1 MENIVR
7 DRDAA
12 YSASYSLH
20 LNTHTHR
27 WTHTAC
33 AACRGTQMI
42 EQHRCYTIS
51 LLTPSHGTPTHYT
64 NNPYTPTPHTHTHT
78 HTLPHTYAC
87 WLQLNPA
94 NYLCPHHWPN
104 RFVSSPNSQLISPR
118 LPAFLYYRDSYFIY
132 RRNYI
137 IPGKGVNEIINIP
150 LSLHVTFHA
159 TPCKDKTHVAS
170 HEKSTQ
176 QDSRRG
182 RNWRQYLQTVPH
194 SI

>member
-1 MENIVR
+1 MSGTETLPTV
-7 DRDAA
+7 
-12 YSASYSLH
+12 H
-20 LNTHTHR
+20 LIHFIWIRTHTGEHTQPALHAEEHKWSSNIAVTQSPYWPLPMGHR
-27 WTHTAC
+27 HIIQT
-33 AACRGTQMI
+33 
-42 EQHRCYTIS
+42 
-51 LLTPSHGTPTHYT
+51 TPT
-64 NNPYTPTPHTHTHT
+64 PPPHTHTHT
-78 HTLPHTYAC
+78 HTLPPSAC